1 MEPMPWSPWVCA
13 RLAPLPE
20 GRQEGP
26 RALGDELPEP
36 SPTPPAI
43 HLHPAAEYD
52 NVSIFHF
59 PDVTINK
66 AMIQKGLC

>member
-1 MEPMPWSPWVCA
+1 MV
-13 RLAPLPE
+13 LF
-20 GRQEGP
+20 
-26 RALGDELPEP
+26 GDFSEP

-43 HLHPAAEYD
+43 HLQPAAEYD

-59 PDVTINK
+59 PDITINK

>member
-1 MEPMPWSPWVCA
+1 MGPVGVRA
-13 RLAPLPE
+13 AGALPE
-20 GRQEGP
+20 GRQEGL
-26 RALGDELPEP
+26 RAPGGELPEP

>member
-1 MEPMPWSPWVCA
+1 MEPAGAQGLSPPPGGAGRGGV
-13 RLAPLPE
+13 LP
-20 GRQEGP
+20 
-26 RALGDELPEP
+26 
-36 SPTPPAI
+36 PTPPAI

-59 PDVTINK
+59 PDITINK